1 MAIPKVITPS
11 FRKEY
16 RDGDFVCE
24 LKPLSAKD
32 TDAFLNLTALTD
44 KWDQLKTEKD
54 KKKAAVQQFKDFTKD
69 DINRMINVV
78 AASITDWAFE
88 PAPDI
93 NTVGEFLSPFQLIS
107 LFGEVMALNFRDAR
121 GNAAN

>member
-16 RDGDFVCE
+16 IDGDFVCE
-24 LKPLSAKD
+24 LKPLAAKD

-44 KWDQLKTEKD
+44 KWDQLKAEKD
-54 KKKAAVQQFKDFTKD
+54 KKKAAVQQFKDFTKE

-78 AASITDWAFE
+78 AASIADWAFE

-93 NTVGEFLSPFQLIS
+93 KTVGEFLSPFQLIA